1 MYCTDRICAAF
12 ALAALVH
19 ENQTRKSTEI
29 PYISH
34 PMAVASQVAVW
45 GGSED
50 QFVAALLH
58 DVIEDGGAQYI
69 PVIEKHFGKHV
80 LELVMSCSDAA
91 PASGQAKAPWLE
103 RKKQYLEH
111 LRAASDEVLLISAAD
126 KWHNLQCTLANAK
139 HLGDAVFDRFVD
151 QRKGRVEKRELV
163 LWNYS
168 ELVAIYRERKLSV
181 APELECLLTEI
192 DRVTQPTD

>member
-19 ENQTRKSTEI
+19 ENQKRKSTEI

-58 DVIEDGGAQYI
+58 DVIEDGGAQ
-69 PVIEKHFGKHV
+69 V
-80 LELVMSCSDAA
+80 LGVGQSALKVV
-91 PASGQAKAPWLE
+91 PFVSGADE
-103 RKKQYLEH
+103 QYL
-111 LRAASDEVLLISAAD
+111 V
-126 KWHNLQCTLANAK
+126 
-139 HLGDAVFDRFVD
+139 
-151 QRKGRVEKRELV
+151 
-163 LWNYS
+163 
-168 ELVAIYRERKLSV
+168 
-181 APELECLLTEI
+181 
-192 DRVTQPTD
+192 

>member
-19 ENQTRKSTEI
+19 ENQKRKSTEI

-69 PVIEKHFGKHV
+69 PVIEEHFGKHV
-80 LELVMSCSDAA
+80 LELVMACSDAA

-126 KWHNLQCTLANAK
+126 KWHNLQCTLADAK
-139 HLGDAVFDRFVD
+139 HLGDAVIVLST
-151 QRKGRVEKRELV
+151 RKRTAPKNASSFCGTTRSLLPSIE
-163 LWNYS
+163 
-168 ELVAIYRERKLSV
+168 SV
-181 APELECLLTEI
+181 SYLLRTKSN
-192 DRVTQPTD
+192 PCSMN